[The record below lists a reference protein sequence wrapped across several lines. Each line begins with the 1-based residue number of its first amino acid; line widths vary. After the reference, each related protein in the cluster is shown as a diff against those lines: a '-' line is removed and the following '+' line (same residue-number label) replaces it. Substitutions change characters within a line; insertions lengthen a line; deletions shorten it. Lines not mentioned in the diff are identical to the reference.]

1 MTECKRFNKKGFFLR
16 VNEDGLCDDC
26 VDLLLKSTC
35 PYCGK
40 ILEKIPKR
48 KSPCPNCRNIIFIR
62 NKKMVTER
70 KAIMQDFIKS
80 NEYYGA
86 NELEYLQLE
95 NDLKNKSGFDPNSN
109 DVVWSYYNNLIL
121 RNMKS
126 ENYSNLKMLYYSM
139 ALMLNQ
145 EKKEFFNLLQES
157 RKMELMEYKKH
168 DFIKKVKIST
178 AGKGNACDICMLQDN
193 ATYTLE
199 EALEKMPIP
208 NKDCAHI
215 LYDEKRGFC
224 RCIYISDLSNFKI

>member
-1 MTECKRFNKKGFFLR
+1 MAECKRCNKKGFLLK
-16 VNEDGLCDDC
+16 VNKDGLCNDC
-26 VDLLLKSTC
+26 EEFLAKSAC
-35 PYCGK
+35 PYCDT

-48 KSPCPNCRNIIFIR
+48 KSPCPNCQNIIFIR

-70 KAIMQDFIKS
+70 KAVMQDFIKN

-86 NELEYLQLE
+86 NDLEYSQIE
-95 NDLKNKSGFDPNSN
+95 NDLRNKFGFEPKPN

-121 RNMKS
+121 RNIKS
-126 ENYSNLKMLYYSM
+126 KNYSNLKMLYYSM
-139 ALMLNQ
+139 AIMLNQ

-168 DFIKKVKIST
+168 GFIKKVKIST

-193 ATYTLE
+193 ATYTIE
-199 EALEKMPIP
+199 EALKKMPIP
-208 NKDCAHI
+208 NKNCTHT

-224 RCIYISDLSNFKI
+224 RCMYISDL